1 MTDDAD
7 RPGDDGHRPD
17 SAVRAALCDLI
28 PDYRGPADPLLRV
41 GASIRR
47 RRSRRRAL
55 LAIGSAAA
63 AVTLVAGVPAV
74 LTAIGP
80 GPGGRPAGDGSATS
94 GPDAPLPPPVVHA
107 VNQGVV
113 AGSAWQAG
121 STSPGGAARRCLLVD
136 GGGFARDMLCFDEW
150 RAGDPV
156 SWHAVVVRPG
166 SRPVTRV
173 AGVAPPDAAAVEIR
187 LATGRPVRIR
197 AIRTPTD
204 PVARFFAVLLDGEL
218 AVRSVA
224 AVGPDGTLLGPPV
237 TEPAPTTCRTAPDNA
252 CASPDPTD

>member
-1 MTDDAD
+1 VTDDAD
-7 RPGDDGHRPD
+7 RPRDDGHPLD
-17 SAVRAALCDLI
+17 SAVRGALLDLI

-47 RRSRRRAL
+47 RRARRRAL

-74 LTAIGP
+74 LTAIGR
-80 GPGGRPAGDGSATS
+80 GYGGLPAGDGPPTS

-107 VNQGVV
+107 VNHGVV
-113 AGSAWQAG
+113 AGSAWRAG

-136 GGGFARDMLCFDEW
+136 GGGFARDVVCFDEW

-166 SRPVTRV
+166 SRPVTGV

-187 LATGRPVRIR
+187 LATGRPVRTR
-197 AIRTPTD
+197 AVRTPTD

-218 AVRSVA
+218 AVRSVT
-224 AVGPDGTLLGPPV
+224 AVSMDGSSLGPPV
-237 TEPAPTTCRTAPDNA
+237 TEPAPTICPTAPDNA
-252 CASPDPTD
+252 CAYPGPTG